1 MDRRQFLGST
11 LVFIAGSGVAIPGMA
26 AVRTRW
32 NVVESEGFDAIA
44 FLGPLSGQELY
55 RRYYAAAAD
64 SFVMRLPDEV
74 QVDIPR
80 LAEEAANSSFGL
92 LWPVLANILS
102 GAGVTTLSSVI
113 AALRD
118 LDGTVRPAYLQ
129 SAYSDDSDFD
139 WLRSNSARLLR
150 VFLAMQQA
158 GFGSFRQQRLGAD
171 FPSRIAEVQ
180 RTLAEFDV
188 VYWQEKLT
196 GRQFDPIVNVV
207 LLAFSKPHGA
217 KMQGQTFLQAVDY
230 DVATTV
236 RIAAHE
242 MLHPP
247 LPMHGAA
254 AKAALEVLA
263 RDPLIMRIVREH
275 DPQWGYTTL
284 DGLLDE
290 DICQA
295 VDQLISEALLV
306 ERSPAE
312 RWHKADDGMHV
323 LAAGLYGLLK
333 QDRWNET
340 GGNFERWIAAAAA
353 SGRLAP
359 EILHPAAAKVLQRP
373 GNQLWPLAK

>member
-1 MDRRQFLGST
+1 
-11 LVFIAGSGVAIPGMA
+11 MA

-55 RRYYAAAAD
+55 RRYYSDAAD
-64 SFVMRLPDEV
+64 RFGMRLPDEV
-74 QVDIPR
+74 RADIPR
-80 LAEEAANSSFGL
+80 LAEDAANSSFGL

-102 GAGVTTLSSVI
+102 GAGLTTLPSVI

-118 LDGTVRPAYLQ
+118 LEGTVRPAYVK
-129 SAYSDDSDFD
+129 SAYSKDSDFD
-139 WLRSNSARLLR
+139 WLRSNSSRLLR
-150 VFLAMQQA
+150 VFLALQQA
-158 GFGSFRQQRLGAD
+158 GFESFRRERLGAD
-171 FPSRIAEVQ
+171 FHFRMADVQ
-180 RTLAEFDV
+180 KTLANFDV
-188 VYWQEKLT
+188 IYWQEKLT
-196 GRQFDPIVNVV
+196 GRRFDPIINVV

-217 KMQGQTFLQAVDY
+217 KMQDQTFLQAVDY

-247 LPMHGAA
+247 FPMNGAA

-263 RDPLIMRIVREH
+263 RDALITRIVRDH
-275 DPQWGYTTL
+275 DPKWGYTSL
-284 DGLLDE
+284 DALLDE
-290 DICQA
+290 DLCEA
-295 VDQLISEALLV
+295 VDQVISEALGV

-312 RWHKADDGMHV
+312 RWLADDGMHV

-340 GGNFERWIAAAAA
+340 GGNLERWIAAAAA

-359 EILHPAAAKVLQRP
+359 EVLHPAAAKVLQRP
-373 GNQLWPLAK
+373 VNQLWPLASRR